1 MANAEKRPGWPRR
14 PDPLARSMAT
24 ESTMAASPGAP
35 APGIAAAPAVSV
47 IVPAYNVE
55 KTLAETLDSLL
66 GQTMTDWEAIVV
78 DDESD
83 DGTAQIAARYAEQD
97 GRFRYIR
104 RENGGASAARNTGI
118 EAARGRWLAF
128 LDGDDWWDRELLS
141 HLTALVRDKPDDHLA
156 YCAYIRV
163 TPEGDHTPPDW
174 CPELA
179 ESPFEVLA
187 ERCEP
192 AIHCVVVSRTLVQEV
207 GAFDADLQTCED
219 WDLWQK
225 IARTGAVFVGSPKPL
240 AFYRMRNGSLS
251 TNFEHVNRDA
261 LKVLETGGKAD
272 PRVPNPAPDYA
283 AGVSESGGR
292 RVTFLL
298 ALLDCAEAVG
308 RGEDAAAG
316 FDAIPVF
323 EGVEHEL
330 DAVAECLYSGFLSG
344 AGLRPD
350 DAGATFPRARD
361 ALMPL
366 IGFVGARSAVP
377 RLADRIVE
385 EVERTALM
393 ADPLHVPKHLD
404 TWMAMRIDLAGP
416 APHFA
421 PPPGVEKLHCRVCR
435 GEKLIGGIDLPV
447 FGPIASA
454 ALVRAMVDETA
465 LTALIRQGHLD
476 RRVPF
481 LLAAG
486 CAVPAVAARMLGRW
500 GAAREIWPRSA
511 RNLTK
516 EVLRRA
522 VVFALRT
529 RRGAAPADVRSE
541 DRAHAIAA
549 RMRDTMFAAER
560 PLDLP
565 RPPKPAPDPGS
576 ELSVPRG
583 DTILR
588 PADVAHERRTK
599 VPILTYARIGPHEE
613 AGDVP
618 PDAFAEQ
625 LDTLR
630 RHGHHT
636 ISLAEFW
643 AHRLARRPLAG
654 RPVIVAFH
662 DADASVH
669 RLAWPLLQRH
679 GFTAEVFIN
688 VDRIGEGG
696 VEPALAWPEI
706 GEMHAQGARFG
717 CFIFER
723 DLWPRAVADFLS
735 AASRHRALLER
746 KLGAEI
752 RAVALSGDYADAL
765 AVRGAQLA
773 GFRQI
778 FAGGSDFADV
788 ESCEITLPKVEVSG
802 RESLGMFV
810 EKLRYDSFDPDE

>member
-1 MANAEKRPGWPRR
+1 MEKRPA
-14 PDPLARSMAT
+14 PLARSMAA
-24 ESTMAASPGAP
+24 ESAMAPPVGAL
-35 APGIAAAPAVSV
+35 APDVAAAPAVSV

-66 GQTMTDWEAIVV
+66 GQTMADWEAIVV

-83 DGTAQIAARYAEQD
+83 DGTAQIAARYAERD
-97 GRFRYIR
+97 DRFRYIR

-118 EAARGRWLAF
+118 AAARGRWLAF
-128 LDGDDWWDRELLS
+128 LDGDDWWAPDLLS
-141 HLTALVRDKPDDHLA
+141 HLTALVRDEPDDHLA

-192 AIHCVVVSRTLVQEV
+192 AIHCVVVSRALVQEV
-207 GAFDADLQTCED
+207 GAFDTSLRTCED

-261 LKVLETGGKAD
+261 LRVLETGGKAD
-272 PRVPNPAPDYA
+272 PRVPNPAPEYA
-283 AGVSESGGR
+283 GGLSESGGR
-292 RVTFLL
+292 REAFLL

-316 FDAIPVF
+316 FDAIPAF

-330 DAVAECLYSGFLSG
+330 DAVAECLYSAFLGG
-344 AGLRPD
+344 ARLRPD
-350 DAGATFPRARD
+350 DARATFPRARD

-366 IGFVGARSAVP
+366 IRFVGARSAVP

-393 ADPLHVPKHLD
+393 AEPLHVPKHLD
-404 TWMAMRIDLAGP
+404 TWMAMRVDLADP
-416 APHFA
+416 VLHFE
-421 PPPGVEKLHCRVCR
+421 PPPGVEKLHCRICR
-435 GEKLIGGIDLPV
+435 GEQLIGGIDLPV
-447 FGPIASA
+447 FGAIASE
-454 ALVRAMVDETA
+454 ALVRAIVDETA
-465 LTALIRQGHLD
+465 LAALIRQGRLD

-481 LLAAG
+481 LLAAAL
-486 CAVPAVAARMLGRW
+486 AVPAVAVTMLRRW
-500 GAAREIWPRSA
+500 VAAREVWPRSA

-522 VVFALRT
+522 VVFALRA
-529 RRGAAPADVRSE
+529 RRGAPPAGARSE
-541 DRAHAIAA
+541 QQAHALVERARAA
-549 RMRDTMFAAER
+549 VFAAER
-560 PLDLP
+560 V
-565 RPPKPAPDPGS
+565 PDP
-576 ELSVPRG
+576 PQAPG
-583 DTILR
+583 DREEAIASGVGQAPVGDGAILR

-599 VPILTYARIGPHEE
+599 VPILTYSRIGAREE
-613 AGDVP
+613 AGEVT

-625 LDTLR
+625 LGTLH
-630 RHGHHT
+630 RHGYHT
-636 ISLAEFW
+636 ISLAKFW

-654 RPVIVAFH
+654 RPAIIAFH
-662 DADASVH
+662 DADASAR
-669 RLAWPLLQRH
+669 RLAWPLLQRY
-679 GFTAEVFIN
+679 GFTAEFFVN
-688 VDRIGEGG
+688 VDRIGADGA
-696 VEPALAWPEI
+696 EPALTWPEI
-706 GEMHAQGARFG
+706 GAMHIQGARFG
-717 CFIFER
+717 CFILER
-723 DLWPRAVADFLS
+723 DTWPRAVADFLT

-746 KLGAEI
+746 KLGVEI
-752 RAVALSGDYADAL
+752 HAVALSSDYADGL
-765 AVRGAQLA
+765 AVRGVQLA

-788 ESCEITLPKVEVSG
+788 ESCEITLPKVEVVG

-810 EKLRYDSFDPDE
+810 EKLRYDSFDRDE